1 MTINSNATAD
11 TPDKGIGQDG
21 NSSSAAK
28 SDSGSKFEKAISAMR
43 QGTGIDKQTPSNSED
58 LPEGKDGSEGQEPE
72 DKNPAEKGDTPNENW
87 EKRYKDLQAQKDRE
101 TSEAMKVAETIALE
115 RVEQDPEYIHKLAQT
130 NKPLADR
137 IVKASL
143 GESHGISTYAQL
155 AEAINKAKMPEETRN
170 ILEKEVEPLK
180 KTVEELQ
187 SKLTEKEKAEAE
199 AYLTDFRSKNPEFKG
214 EVEKETWAFFEKSG
228 LPLEEAFNYVKYK
241 NGIKEDVN
249 RVEERAIR
257 NMEAKKTAG
266 NLPSSGA
273 PKGGAAKKPLTS
285 EALQFLEGIGAK
297 KTLEKHGY

>member
-1 MTINSNATAD
+1 MLNNSNATPD
-11 TPDKGIGQDG
+11 TPDKGTGQDG
-21 NSSSAAK
+21 NSSSAAN
-28 SDSGSKFEKAISAMR
+28 SQGESKFEKAISAMR
-43 QGTGIDKQTPSNSED
+43 QGTGIDKQTSED
-58 LPEGKDGSEGQEPE
+58 KKELPEGQGTSENKQEAEAKPE
-72 DKNPAEKGDTPNENW
+72 AGGDTPDANW

-115 RVEQDPEYIHKLAQT
+115 RIEQDPEYIHKLAGT
-130 NKPLADR
+130 NRPLADR

-155 AEAINKAKMPEETRN
+155 VEAVNKAKMPEETRN

-187 SKLTEKEKAEAE
+187 TKLSEKEKAEAE
-199 AYLTDFRSKNPEFKG
+199 VYLNDFRSKNPEFKG

-228 LPLEEAFNYVKYK
+228 LPLEDAFSYVKYK
-241 NGIKEDVN
+241 KGIKEDVN
-249 RVEERAIR
+249 QVEERAMR
-257 NMEAKKTAG
+257 NLNAKKVAA
-266 NLPSSGA
+266 NLPSAGA
-273 PKGGAAKKPLTS
+273 PKGGTAKKPLTS

>member
-1 MTINSNATAD
+1 MEINSNATAD

-28 SDSGSKFEKAISAMR
+28 SQGESKFEKAISAMR
-43 QGTGIDKQTPSNSED
+43 QGTGIDKQTSEEGKD
-58 LPEGKDGSEGQEPE
+58 LPEGQGASD
-72 DKNPAEKGDTPNENW
+72 DKQTAEEKPDSKGDTPDANW

-115 RVEQDPEYIHKLAQT
+115 RVEQDPEYIHKLAET
-130 NKPLADR
+130 NRPLADR

-155 AEAINKAKMPEETRN
+155 VEAVNKAKMPEETRN

-187 SKLTEKEKAEAE
+187 SKLSEKEKAEAE
-199 AYLTDFRSKNPEFKG
+199 AYLTDFRTKNPEFKG

-257 NMEAKKTAG
+257 NMNAKKVAG
-266 NLPSSGA
+266 NLPSTGA
-273 PKGGAAKKPLTS
+273 PKGGTAKKPLTS